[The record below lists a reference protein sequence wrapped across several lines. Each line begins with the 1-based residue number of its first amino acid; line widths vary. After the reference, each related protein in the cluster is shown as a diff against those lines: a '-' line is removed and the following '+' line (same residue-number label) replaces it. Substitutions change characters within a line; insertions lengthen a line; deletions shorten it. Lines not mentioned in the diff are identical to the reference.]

1 MLRAGKQRISRIFSW
16 HSHKENTELTTSFP
30 ISENGWLIREFP
42 DILRF
47 VKLTVNE
54 GFLAVIIQN
63 EVFLSEAEAHQCI
76 WSATVNWQGGIGKN
90 IEIDIL
96 QENRNRDIKK
106 QIKSMGANKTNAAI
120 ERASRS
126 TGVKEKLLKIL
137 IRRSGKERNLLHMP
151 TALQL

>member
-1 MLRAGKQRISRIFSW
+1 MLLLFKSTPGFS
-16 HSHKENTELTTSFP
+16 SYAIEM
-30 ISENGWLIREFP
+30 LI
-42 DILRF
+42 
-47 VKLTVNE
+47 N
-54 GFLAVIIQN
+54 IIQN

-126 TGVKEKLLKIL
+126 TGGGDERKIL
-137 IRRSGKERNLLHMP
+137 ENFDQKISKAMKS
-151 TALQL
+151 

>member
-1 MLRAGKQRISRIFSW
+1 MLLLFKSTPGFS
-16 HSHKENTELTTSFP
+16 SYAIEM
-30 ISENGWLIREFP
+30 LI
-42 DILRF
+42 
-47 VKLTVNE
+47 N
-54 GFLAVIIQN
+54 IIQN

-126 TGVKEKLLKIL
+126 TGGGMKEKFLKIL
-137 IRRSGKERNLLHMP
+137 IRRSVK
-151 TALQL
+151 Q